1 VVGKSFIFIFVILK
15 CVSNMAKAKKA
26 ETEKKKKVYY
36 KKKEKKAKE
45 VKK

>member
-1 VVGKSFIFIFVILK
+1 MVGKSFIFIFVILK

-26 ETEKKKKVYY
+26 ETEKKKIYY